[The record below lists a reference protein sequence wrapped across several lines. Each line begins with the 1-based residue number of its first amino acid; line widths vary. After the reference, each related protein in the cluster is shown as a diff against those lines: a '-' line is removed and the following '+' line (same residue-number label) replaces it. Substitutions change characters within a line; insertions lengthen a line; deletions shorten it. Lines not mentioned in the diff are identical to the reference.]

1 MTYEETKMRFE
12 HNGSFD
18 KEFAEDAEAIEFAIK
33 ALEKQI
39 PKKPI
44 MRIAESYYEDFSD
57 DEECK
62 CPICGSIIGMNFIPK
77 YCCECG
83 QKLQTEEELYWSEE
97 E

>member
-1 MTYEETKMRFE
+1 MTYEELMEYWQTQKPQGRQQGKTIWLMI
-12 HNGSFD
+12 
-18 KEFAEDAEAIEFAIK
+18 AK

-44 MRIAESYYEDFSD
+44 MRIVESYYEDFSD
-57 DEECK
+57 DEECE

-83 QKLQTEEELYWSEE
+83 QKLQTEEELYWSDEK
-97 E
+97 